1 MKQGVQNVVKGAAI
15 GASLLV
21 PGVSG
26 GTMAIILGIY
36 DKLIAAVGNL
46 FKEPKKNLLLLGT
59 VSLGGIAGV
68 LLFAKLLLY
77 VTTTY
82 EMPMMFLFLG
92 AVVGS
97 LPMLFGKAQIRRFS
111 PKVLLYPAI
120 GLALVLSLEL
130 LPPDLL
136 QIELGR
142 NPLSYLVLVVAGI
155 ILAVAL
161 VLPGISVSYML
172 LIMGI
177 YQQTLTAIEQ
187 LNLPF
192 LFILGISVLIGVFLT
207 TKLLER
213 AMTRRSQE
221 TFLLII
227 GFVIGSL
234 RDVFP
239 GFPSG
244 WEIPLCLATF
254 CAGFGAI
261 LFLSRFSD

>member
-136 QIELGR
+136 QIELGANHR
-142 NPLSYLVLVVAGI
+142 T
-155 ILAVAL
+155 LA
-161 VLPGISVSYML
+161 LP
-172 LIMGI
+172 
-177 YQQTLTAIEQ
+177 
-187 LNLPF
+187 P
-192 LFILGISVLIGVFLT
+192 
-207 TKLLER
+207 R
-213 AMTRRSQE
+213 
-221 TFLLII
+221 
-227 GFVIGSL
+227 
-234 RDVFP
+234 
-239 GFPSG
+239 
-244 WEIPLCLATF
+244 
-254 CAGFGAI
+254 
-261 LFLSRFSD
+261 